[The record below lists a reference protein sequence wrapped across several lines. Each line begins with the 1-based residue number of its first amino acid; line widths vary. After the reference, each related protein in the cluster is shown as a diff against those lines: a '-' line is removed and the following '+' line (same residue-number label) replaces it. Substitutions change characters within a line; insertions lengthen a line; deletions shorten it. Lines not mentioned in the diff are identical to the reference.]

1 MLLALLMC
9 YAGFTALCLATDR
22 HHGELLHSKPS
33 PRRRLGLRVAG
44 WSLLAVALWPAVS
57 VAGWGEGLVQWCAVL
72 MLSALLL
79 VLLLP
84 YRPRLALILAGA
96 GLLASP
102 VAAFATL

>member
-9 YAGFTALCLATDR
+9 YAGFTALCLSTDR
-22 HHGELLHSKPS
+22 HHGELLHREPS
-33 PRRRLGLRVAG
+33 PRRRLGLRVIG
-44 WSLLAVALWPAVS
+44 WMLLVVSIGPAVD
-57 VAGWGEGLVQWCAVL
+57 VAGWGQGLVEWCAVL

-84 YRPRLALILAGA
+84 YRPRLALILAGI

>member
-9 YAGFTALCLATDR
+9 YAGFTALCLSTDR

-33 PRRRLGLRVAG
+33 PRRRLGLRAVGWLLLIASIWPAVTVAG
-44 WSLLAVALWPAVS
+44 WSH
-57 VAGWGEGLVQWCAVL
+57 GLVEWCAVL

-84 YRPRLALILAGA
+84 YRPRLALILAGV

>member
-9 YAGFTALCLATDR
+9 YAGFTALCLSTDR
-22 HHGELLHSKPS
+22 HHGELLHRKLS
-33 PRRRLGLRVAG
+33 PRRRLGLRVTG
-44 WSLLAVALWPAVS
+44 WMLLVVSIWPAVD
-57 VAGWGEGLVQWCAVL
+57 VAGWGLGLVEWCAVL

-84 YRPRLALILAGA
+84 YRPRLALILAGV

>member
-9 YAGFTALCLATDR
+9 YAGFTALCLSTDR

-33 PRRRLGLRVAG
+33 PRRLLGLRVAG
-44 WSLLAVALWPAVS
+44 WVLLTVSIWPAVNS
-57 VAGWGEGLVQWCAVL
+57 AGWSQGLVEWCAVL

-84 YRPRLALILAGA
+84 YRPRLALILAGV

>member
-9 YAGFTALCLATDR
+9 YSGFVALCLSTDR

-44 WSLLAVALWPAVS
+44 WLLLTLAIWPAV
-57 VAGWGEGLVQWCAVL
+57 AATGWSQGLVEWCAVL

-84 YRPRLALILAGA
+84 YRPRLALMLAGV

-102 VAAFATL
+102 VAAFALA

>member
-9 YAGFTALCLATDR
+9 YAGFTALCLSTDR

-33 PRRRLGLRVAG
+33 PLRRLGLRIAG
-44 WSLLAVALWPAVS
+44 WLVLTVSIWPAVA
-57 VAGWGEGLVQWCAVL
+57 VAGWGLGLVQWCAVL
-72 MLSALLL
+72 MFSALLL

-84 YRPRLALILAGA
+84 YRPRLALILAGL
-96 GLLASP
+96 GVLVSP

>member
-1 MLLALLMC
+1 MLLAWLMC
-9 YAGFTALCLATDR
+9 YAGFTALCLSTDR

-44 WSLLAVALWPAVS
+44 GWLLTLSIWPAV
-57 VAGWGEGLVQWCAVL
+57 AATGWAQGLVEWCAVL
-72 MLSALLL
+72 MFSALLL

-84 YRPRLALILAGA
+84 YRPRLALSLAGV

-102 VAAFATL
+102 VAAIATL

>member
-9 YAGFTALCLATDR
+9 YAGFTALCLSTDR

-33 PRRRLGLRVAG
+33 SRRRRALRVIG
-44 WSLLAVALWPAVS
+44 WLLLTVSIWPAVAI
-57 VAGWGEGLVQWCAVL
+57 AGWGQGLVEWCAVL

-84 YRPRLALILAGA
+84 YRPRLALILAGV

>member
-9 YAGFTALCLATDR
+9 YAGFTALCLSTDR
-22 HHGELLHSKPS
+22 HHGELLHSKPT
-33 PRRRLGLRVAG
+33 PRRRLGLRVIG
-44 WSLLAVALWPAVS
+44 WLLLVVSIWPAVD
-57 VAGWGEGLVQWCAVL
+57 VAGWGRGLVEWCAVL

-84 YRPRLALILAGA
+84 YRPRLALILAGV